1 MKGSFKA
8 LKNALNRKGNT
19 PGRGT
24 GALGNGTG
32 RFLNL
37 GCGNHFHPG
46 WVNVDFA
53 PADKSVLRHDLC
65 KPLPFG
71 DESFAVVYH
80 SHVLE
85 HLPKERALPFLTEC
99 RRVLQP
105 AGIIRVV
112 VPDLE
117 TLAALYLEKLRGA
130 LAGDQESRRHYEW
143 SVIELLDQ
151 MVRQHAD
158 GGEMFK
164 YLCREPIPSL
174 DFVIQ
179 RLGHEVASKLEQ
191 IRIYVKSGLTPQK
204 IDERRATFGAKEVGG
219 FRTSGEAHLW
229 MYDRYSLA
237 RLLEEAGFTEPQVM
251 EARVSQ
257 IADFGTY
264 RLDVLPNGEV
274 RKPDSL
280 FMEAKRN

>member
-1 MKGSFKA
+1 M
-8 LKNALNRKGNT
+8 
-19 PGRGT
+19 
-24 GALGNGTG
+24 G

-46 WVNVDFA
+46 WVNVDVA
-53 PADKSVLRHDLC
+53 PADKSVVRQDLC
-65 KPLPFG
+65 KPLPFE

-85 HLPKERALPFLTEC
+85 HLPRERALPFLKEC
-99 RRVLQP
+99 RRVLEP
-105 AGIIRVV
+105 AGIMRVI

-179 RLGHEVASKLEQ
+179 RLGHEVSSKLEL
-191 IRIYVKSGLTPQK
+191 IRGYVKGGLTPEK
-204 IDERRATFGAKEVGG
+204 IDERRATFSAKEVGR

-237 RLLEEAGFTEPQVM
+237 RLLETAGFTGPQVM
-251 EARVSQ
+251 QAHVSQ
-257 IADFGTY
+257 VADFGTY
-264 RLDVLPNGEV
+264 HLDVLPDGSV

-280 FMEAKRN
+280 FIEAKRG